1 MRVYDI
7 NNYYKLLIINNNSD
21 WNSMDL
27 TLVMLEQIKCIR
39 PKVIVALG
47 TTAVE
52 GLLGKKTLGITRLR
66 GKFDD
71 FRGIPLMPTY
81 HPSYVLR
88 NPANRIKRQIW
99 EDMLSVMRLL
109 NHPVTSQQE
118 NYFTS

>member
-1 MRVYDI
+1 
-7 NNYYKLLIINNNSD
+7 
-21 WNSMDL
+21 
-27 TLVMLEQIKCIR
+27 
-39 PKVIVALG
+39 
-47 TTAVE
+47 
-52 GLLGKKTLGITRLR
+52 
-66 GKFDD
+66 
-71 FRGIPLMPTY
+71 MPTY